1 MLLIGDDSLT
11 LDSDTVFVEKIDDV
25 FVKVDAEFGI
35 REELKEYFTFMV
47 PGYNFMP
54 AYRNKLWD
62 GKIRL
67 YNNMNKTLYTGLV
80 PYIYKFAEERNYT
93 IENEVLEPEVPFT
106 EEDLS
111 LIHISEPTRPER
123 I

>member
-47 PGYNFMP
+47 PGYN
-54 AYRNKLWD
+54 
-62 GKIRL
+62 
-67 YNNMNKTLYTGLV
+67 
-80 PYIYKFAEERNYT
+80 
-93 IENEVLEPEVPFT
+93 
-106 EEDLS
+106 LS
-111 LIHISEPTRPER
+111 LIHI
-123 I
+123 